1 MKEGPNIAIVASLVG
16 DPARANMLNALFG
29 GAALTASEL
38 ATEAGVTLQTA
49 SSHLAKL
56 QQGRLI
62 EQKQQGRHRYYR
74 LSGSE
79 VADVLEALG
88 TLAVRAGHVRVR
100 PGPKDPAMRR
110 ARVCYDHLAGEF
122 GVRMFDSMVHRK
134 YLAIDPE
141 RITVTPRGA
150 KFLVEFGVDLDAIR
164 GGRRP
169 LCKACLD
176 WSERRSHLAGSLG
189 AALLD
194 RVYALKWARRESGS
208 RVVRFT
214 PGGEQTFAALFA
226 TSGSKV

>member
-62 EQKQQGRHRYYR
+62 EQEQQGRHRYYR
-74 LSGSE
+74 LSGSD

-88 TLAVRAGHVRVR
+88 TLAVRAGHLRVR
-100 PGPKDPAMRR
+100 PGPKDPAMRL

-122 GVRMFDSMVHRK
+122 GVRMFDAMVARK
-134 YLAIDPE
+134 HLAVEKDRLDI
-141 RITVTPRGA
+141 TPRGT
-150 KFLVEFGVDLDAIR
+150 KFVAEFGIDLEAVQTS
-164 GGRRP
+164 RRP
-169 LCKACLD
+169 LCKKCLD

-189 AALLD
+189 AAMLNRLYD
-194 RVYALKWARRESGS
+194 LKWARRETGG
-208 RVVRFT
+208 RVVKFT
-214 PGGEQTFAALFA
+214 PSGEQKFAALF
-226 TSGSKV
+226 KP

>member
-1 MKEGPNIAIVASLVG
+1 MVAALVG

-62 EQKQQGRHRYYR
+62 EQEQQGRHRYFR
-74 LSGSE
+74 LSGSD

-88 TLAVRAGHVRVR
+88 TLAVRAGHLRVR

-122 GVRMFDSMVHRK
+122 GVRMFDSMVSRK
-134 YLAIDPE
+134 YLALDKDRVDI
-141 RITVTPRGA
+141 TPRGT
-150 KFLVEFGVDLDAIR
+150 KFVAEFGVDLEAVQTS
-164 GGRRP
+164 RRP
-169 LCKACLD
+169 LCKKCLD

-189 AALLD
+189 AALLN
-194 RVYALKWARRESGS
+194 RVYELKWARREAGG
-208 RVVRFT
+208 RVVKFT
-214 PGGEQTFAALFA
+214 PSGEQKFAALFSIN
-226 TSGSKV
+226 TGKS

>member
-56 QQGRLI
+56 QQGQLI
-62 EQKQQGRHRYYR
+62 EQEQQGRHRYYR
-74 LSGSE
+74 LSGSD

-88 TLAVRAGHVRVR
+88 TLAVRAGHLRVR
-100 PGPKDPAMRR
+100 PGPKDPAMRL

-122 GVRMFDSMVHRK
+122 GVRMFDAMVSRK
-134 YLAIDPE
+134 HLAVEKD
-141 RITVTPRGA
+141 RLDITARGT
-150 KFLVEFGVDLDAIR
+150 KFIAEFGIDLEAVQTS
-164 GGRRP
+164 RRP
-169 LCKACLD
+169 LCKKCLD

-189 AALLD
+189 AAMLNRLYD
-194 RVYALKWARRESGS
+194 LKWARRETGG
-208 RVVRFT
+208 RVVKFT
-214 PGGEQTFAALFA
+214 ASGEQKFAALF
-226 TSGSKV
+226 KP